1 MKHLLLSFF
10 SLIIILSVPSFVLGQ
25 NLMQNG
31 DLESWPSTTNPEG
44 WDKAENIHQET
55 TIFLNGANSARHESA
70 SSTKDFQ
77 QVVEGVVPGTTYSIS
92 YNYLD
97 NDPSA
102 KTRIWSYWLSGGS
115 TLDDNADILR
125 PTVYSDDNPD
135 WQLWETELT
144 APSGADAFRFEVRVY
159 NQDGNTGGSVYYDD
173 FSFSSGGVLPEP
185 TNYPTDFQAEVNG
198 LTINLSWT
206 DATGAQP
213 PGAYLVLASDED
225 NIVAPTDGNFVSDDE
240 DLSDGSAALN
250 ITQGNEEASFTN
262 LMGLTTYYFEIY
274 PYTNGGPSVDYKTDG
289 TAPATNA
296 TTADIEI
303 IEFIDFNT
311 DFEDWSTISV
321 TGSEV
326 WENDNTFGLDNTPC
340 AAMSGY
346 SGGANENEDWL
357 VSPPMNFDLFEG
369 ETLEFWTATNYDGPT
384 LEIKVSNEYSGGDP
398 NSAQWDDLAATLST
412 GSWEWTSSGQID
424 LSDYTGSVY
433 VAFKY
438 TSTTS
443 GAATWEVDDVM
454 VTGTGGVG
462 INESVELLQAELFP
476 NPADDHIII
485 STSEGHFSYKILSVD
500 GKLIMEGEGRS
511 GDRISLA
518 GTEQGLYLVEITSPE
533 GTKKTIKKFMVNR

>member
-1 MKHLLLSFF
+1 MKHFLLSFF
-10 SLIIILSVPSFVLGQ
+10 SLIILISGPVIINGQ

-31 DLESWPSTTNPEG
+31 DLESWPSATNPEG

-55 TIFLNGANSARHESA
+55 TTFLNGANSARHESA

-77 QVVEGVVPGTTYSIS
+77 QVVEGIVPGTTYSIS

-115 TLDDNADILR
+115 TLDDHADILR
-125 PTVYSDDNPD
+125 PNVYSDDNSD

-159 NQDGNTGGSVYYDD
+159 NQDGNVGGSVYYDD

-185 TNYPTDFQAEVNG
+185 TNYPTDFQAEANG

-213 PGAYLVLASDED
+213 PGAYLILASDDD
-225 NIVAPTDGNFVSDDE
+225 NIVAPTDGNFVSNDE
-240 DLSDGSAALN
+240 DLSDGSGALN
-250 ITQGNEEASFTN
+250 ITQGNEEASFSN

-289 TAPATNA
+289 TAPAANA
-296 TTADIEI
+296 TTADIQI
-303 IEFIDFNT
+303 VEFIDFNT
-311 DFEDWSTISV
+311 GFEDWSTISV
-321 TGSEV
+321 SGSEV
-326 WENDNTFGLDNTPC
+326 WESDNNFGLENTPC

-346 SGGANENEDWL
+346 SGGPMENEDWL
-357 VSPPMNFDLFEG
+357 ISPPMNFDLFEG
-369 ETLEFWTATNYDGPT
+369 EMLEFWTATNYDGPT

-398 NSAQWDDLAATLST
+398 NSAQWDDLTATLSS

-424 LSDYTGSVY
+424 LSAYTGFVY

-443 GAATWEVDDVM
+443 GAATWEVDDVL

-462 INESVELLQAELFP
+462 ISEKMELLQATLFP
-476 NPADDHIII
+476 NPAKDHIVI
-485 STSEGHFSYKILSVD
+485 STNEGNFSYKILSVD
-500 GKLIMEGEGRS
+500 GKLISEGEGRA
-511 GDRISLA
+511 GERIGLN
-518 GTEQGLYLVEITSPE
+518 GPEPGLYLVEIASPD
-533 GTKKTIKKFMVNR
+533 GSKKTIKKFMVNR